1 MLFCALF
8 LHSCLPRIREGRAK
22 NHSTWSLRRRP
33 KAQSQSLFLPEPR
46 VWCPS
51 CGINF
56 SSMIF
61 QTKFFLEHP
70 IQEVYLAKIRSSSV
84 LEEVEV
90 VAGVNSSDCLTWPCM
105 YVWLFL
111 PALAA
116 VIFRIK
122 PFLRIPLPWERVG
135 LLISLV
141 GTNNPLPIVSGDNE
155 RNSETKAIIYFWN
168 GHLRFIPSCNKAN
181 SLPLSFCKFS
191 RTNWDL
197 SVCSVCLFV
206 FEVEFSIWIPGEQGS
221 LFTAK
226 IEFFIKANFRILSF
240 FMRMKFEF
248 SFFCFV
254 KRGPK

>member
-1 MLFCALF
+1 MALY
-8 LHSCLPRIREGRAK
+8 
-22 NHSTWSLRRRP
+22 
-33 KAQSQSLFLPEPR
+33 
-46 VWCPS
+46 V
-51 CGINF
+51 
-56 SSMIF
+56 
-61 QTKFFLEHP
+61 
-70 IQEVYLAKIRSSSV
+70 
-84 LEEVEV
+84 
-90 VAGVNSSDCLTWPCM
+90 CM
-105 YVWLFL
+105 AVFL
-111 PALAA
+111 PAVAA

-206 FEVEFSIWIPGEQGS
+206 FEVEFSIWIPGKQGS
-221 LFTAK
+221 LFSAK
-226 IEFFIKANFRILSF
+226 IEFFMKANFRILSF
-240 FMRMKFEF
+240 FYENEIWVFILL
-248 SFFCFV
+248 FCK
-254 KRGPK
+254 KRP